1 MWYDFSGQIILILCI
16 SDKAFLLGQITCF
29 IWLFWS
35 YILIVCISDK
45 AFLLGQVTCLIWLF
59 WSYHYYFM
67 YVWQSLFAE
76 SDYILILFYVY
87 LTKPLRLGQITCL
100 IWLFWT
106 YHFGV
111 FGIVKC
117 AFLELLGGI
126 MNLFI
131 NSVLESM
138 VCLQKNWMI
147 FCFCFVF
154 LNSV

>member
-1 MWYDFSGQIILILCI
+1 
-16 SDKAFLLGQITCF
+16 LLGQITCLIWLFWSDQSYFMYIWQSLFVRSDYIF

-138 VCLQKNWMI
+138 VYLQNG
-147 FCFCFVF
+147 FFSSFF
-154 LNSV
+154 